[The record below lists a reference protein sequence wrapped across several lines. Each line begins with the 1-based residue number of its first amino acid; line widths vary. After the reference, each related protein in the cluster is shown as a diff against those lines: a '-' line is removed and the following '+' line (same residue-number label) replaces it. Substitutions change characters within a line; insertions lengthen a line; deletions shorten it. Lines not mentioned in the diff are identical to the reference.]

1 MSDPNAEV
9 RHRLRVAYG
18 KDERL
23 AYLGHL
29 EVLATIERSVRRSGL
44 PFSVSQGFARHM
56 RLQFTQALPTG
67 ASSCCEFYDV
77 QLLEP
82 VGEREAL
89 EALRGA
95 TPPDLAPTR
104 SGYVARALPAL
115 EAWLTRSRWEIE
127 VNGEMA
133 GAQAFLDAVSE
144 VKAKGK
150 LHFMRGDK
158 PRVVDVPSTLVSLDA
173 AEGPQGL
180 RLVMDTRAT
189 GAGALRPGV
198 LVAHIS
204 ENYPEILPSGY
215 SIKVRRVG
223 QWHEEDGCLVE
234 AL

>member
-1 MSDPNAEV
+1 MSDPNMET
-9 RHRLRVAYG
+9 RYRLRVAYG

-29 EVLATIERSVRRSGL
+29 EVLATIERSVRRARL
-44 PFSVSQGFARHM
+44 PFAVSQGFAKHM

-82 VGEREAL
+82 LGAMEAL
-89 EALRGA
+89 EALKGA

-104 SGYVARALPAL
+104 AGYVDRKLPAL
-115 EAWLTRSRWEIE
+115 EAWLTRSRWDITID
-127 VNGEMA
+127 
-133 GAQAFLDAVSE
+133 GATGTAEAFADAVCE
-144 VKAKGK
+144 VKAKGA

-158 PRVVDVPSTLVSLDA
+158 PRVVDVPSTLVCFDASDEGSSLHIS
-173 AEGPQGL
+173 
-180 RLVMDTRAT
+180 MDTRAT

-215 SIKVRRVG
+215 ALKVRRVA
-223 QWHEEDGCLVE
+223 QWHEDDGRLVE

>member
-1 MSDPNAEV
+1 MSDPNAEI
-9 RHRLRVAYG
+9 RYRLRVAYG

-29 EVLATIERSVRRSGL
+29 EVLATIERSVRRAGL
-44 PFSVSQGFARHM
+44 PFAVSQGFARHM

-82 VGEREAL
+82 VEEHEAL
-89 EALRGA
+89 EALRGS

-104 SGYVARALPAL
+104 VGYVPRNLPAL
-115 EAWLTRSRWEIE
+115 EAWLTRSRWDITID
-127 VNGEMA
+127 GEA
-133 GAQAFLDAVSE
+133 LCASAFLDAVAE
-144 VKAKGK
+144 VKSAGK

-173 AEGPQGL
+173 VADAN
-180 RLVMDTRAT
+180 RLHVVMDTRAT

-198 LVAHIS
+198 LVAHIC
-204 ENYPEILPSGY
+204 EHYPEALPSGY
-215 SIKVRRVG
+215 AMKVRRTG
-223 QWHEEDGCLVE
+223 QWHEEDGRLVE

>member
-9 RHRLRVAYG
+9 RYRLRVAYG

-29 EVLATIERSVRRSGL
+29 EVLATIERSVRRAKL
-44 PFSVSQGFARHM
+44 PFSVSQGFAKHM

-67 ASSCCEFYDV
+67 ASSCCEYYDV
-77 QLLEP
+77 QLLER
-82 VGEREAL
+82 VGEIEAL

-104 SGYVARALPAL
+104 VGYVDRQLPAL
-115 EAWLTRSRWEIE
+115 EAWLTRSRWEVAI
-127 VNGEMA
+127 NGPCASAKE
-133 GAQAFLDAVSE
+133 FLAAVDEIRDA
-144 VKAKGK
+144 GK

-158 PRVVDVPSTLVSLDA
+158 PRTVDVPSTLVSIDA
-173 AEGPQGL
+173 AESDSGL
-180 RLVMDTRAT
+180 ELVIDTRAT

-198 LVAHIS
+198 LVAHVCDK
-204 ENYPEILPSGY
+204 YPQVLPVGY
-215 SIKVRRVG
+215 ALKVRRIG
-223 QWHEEDGCLVE
+223 QWHEDDGRLVK